1 MAFTREEIW
10 EVMVETIDELSL
22 MTMGYPENRFR
33 LDTDTYED
41 EGASASILPNFERW
55 ADRYTPYHNEMFQ
68 NVRT

>member
-22 MTMGYPENRFR
+22 MTTGYPENRFR
-33 LDTDTYED
+33 LDMDTYED

-55 ADRYTPYHNEMFQ
+55 ADRYTPFHNEMFQ